1 MLCLSWNIS
10 GQKSLLLGYP
20 VIELAL
26 LLFYFATVE
35 LVLDLAIDRISI
47 ICRPEATSKKGWLEE
62 ISDSC
67 LIWFLV
73 LWCASITNTF
83 FKINYKIHLKTL
95 RRKVKHNIFINLH
108 FTITHQFLPLS
119 LLLGIFLLRRVL
131 S

>member
-1 MLCLSWNIS
+1 VKYFRTE
-10 GQKSLLLGYP
+10 KSLLLGYP

-67 LIWFLV
+67 LI
-73 LWCASITNTF
+73 
-83 FKINYKIHLKTL
+83 
-95 RRKVKHNIFINLH
+95 
-108 FTITHQFLPLS
+108 
-119 LLLGIFLLRRVL
+119 
-131 S
+131 

>member
-1 MLCLSWNIS
+1 
-10 GQKSLLLGYP
+10 LLLGYP

-67 LIWFLV
+67 LI
-73 LWCASITNTF
+73 
-83 FKINYKIHLKTL
+83 
-95 RRKVKHNIFINLH
+95 
-108 FTITHQFLPLS
+108 
-119 LLLGIFLLRRVL
+119 
-131 S
+131 